1 MRKNLMPYL
10 VGAVL
15 VLILLANTLFV
26 VPQTA
31 QALVLQFGGV
41 QHVINAPTQG
51 RAVPGLYVKAPF
63 IQNVVMYD
71 RRNLRVDLEQSTI
84 IAADQE
90 QLVVDAF
97 ARWQIRDPLKFN
109 QYVQTETNAV
119 TRLQTVMTGAL
130 RRVLGAASSND
141 IISGRRAQL
150 MQQIREQMNRE
161 ASLWGITIID
171 VRIRQADLPE
181 QTAERVF
188 ERMRTERQQVAAR
201 LRAEGDE
208 AAAKIRAEADRT
220 ATVALATAREE
231 SEKIRGEGDA
241 RRAAI
246 FAQAYNRDPEFAAFY
261 RSMQAYEKAL
271 PKGTP
276 MVVPPNGEFFRYMQN
291 GR

>member
-1 MRKNLMPYL
+1 MRRNLMPYA
-10 VGAVL
+10 VGAVA

-41 QHVINAPTQG
+41 VRVVNAPTLG
-51 RAVPGLYVKAPF
+51 RPAPGLYVKAPF
-63 IQNVVMYD
+63 IQNVVTYD
-71 RRNLRVDLEQSTI
+71 RRNLRVDLEQSTV

-97 ARWQIRDPLKFN
+97 ARWRIVDPLKFYQN
-109 QYVQTETNAV
+109 VQNEATAQQ
-119 TRLQTVMTGAL
+119 RLQTVMTGAL
-130 RRVLGAASSND
+130 RRVLGAADSND

-150 MQQIREQMNRE
+150 MTQIRDQMNRE
-161 ASLWGITIID
+161 VAAWGVTIID

-208 AAAKIRAEADRT
+208 AAAKIRAEADRA

-231 SEKIRGEGDA
+231 SEKIRGEGDG

-246 FAQAYNRDPEFAAFY
+246 FAQAYSRDPEFAAFY
-261 RSMQAYEKAL
+261 RSLQAYEKAL

-276 MVVPPNGEFFRYMQN
+276 MVVPPEGEFFRYMQR
-291 GR
+291 GQ